1 MELRRL
7 LVALGLVGVAGGVQ
21 AQANSEPV
29 VRGRV
34 VATDGRAVAAA
45 EVGLVDSPVRATTDS
60 AGRFLLRVPSPG
72 AYAVFARA
80 IGFQPETRTIVIGA
94 GGTDEQ
100 VFVLVLSAA
109 ILPDLVAE
117 ARWAKPGRL
126 AHTTK
131 YDAFYFRRRQ
141 GFGTFLTREQIDR
154 STAFRTFELLR
165 GISGVQVAWNP
176 PGVPGTTVRFSRC
189 LDFPPRISVWVDG
202 QKIPFRAPAPPPGA
216 GRALTPEEAAR
227 GGASLEEVLAWR
239 SATWSQWLELFDF
252 VRPADIEAVE
262 VFRGI
267 GQIPAEFRD
276 DSCAAVAIWTREG
289 GKAPP
294 PADR

>member
-21 AQANSEPV
+21 AQAKSEPV

-34 VATDGRAVAAA
+34 VGMDGRAVAAA
-45 EVGLVDSPVRATTDS
+45 EVGLVDSPVRA
-60 AGRFLLRVPSPG
+60 
-72 AYAVFARA
+72 
-80 IGFQPETRTIVIGA
+80 
-94 GGTDEQ
+94 
-100 VFVLVLSAA
+100 
-109 ILPDLVAE
+109 
-117 ARWAKPGRL
+117 
-126 AHTTK
+126 
-131 YDAFYFRRRQ
+131 
-141 GFGTFLTREQIDR
+141 REQIDR

-202 QKIPFRAPAPPPGA
+202 QKIPFRAPAPPPSA

-294 PADR
+294 PGDR